1 MSSKEE
7 WDEDLDYEDNCPPEV
22 TSPTAFATIPR
33 WLYRIGI
40 SDRAFKLYCILAQMQ
55 GSRGK
60 ESHPSRATLVRM
72 TGSSVRSVARA
83 LAELEEWGAIKIVE
97 RFRPD
102 GGRAS
107 SSYVIY
113 YHNPVEN
120 EPGTWTD
127 TPLTTPQGHQWPTPL
142 GHEWPMPRV
151 TGGLPKN
158 NNLSEEEPNLK
169 NKVSSPTATPPRTRS
184 SRKDEPKVLSQE
196 DTDALIEKW
205 EHRWPI
211 ETINRHIERA
221 LNHTASRKAIN
232 LRRYVDTWLR
242 KQEEYDFKVPGQ
254 QASGKGI
261 PLVSDRV
268 SATDWDL

>member
-127 TPLTTPQGHQWPTPL
+127 SPLTTPQGHGWPTPR
-142 GHEWPMPRV
+142 GHGWPMPRV

-158 NNLSEEEPNLK
+158 NNLSEEEPNLE

-196 DTDALIEKW
+196 DIDALVAKW

-211 ETINRHIERA
+211 ETINRHIEDS
-221 LNHTASRKAIN
+221 LNHVASRKAIN
-232 LRRYVDTWLR
+232 LRMYVDRWLR
-242 KQEEYDFKVPGQ
+242 RQEGFENKTAQPG
-254 QASGKGI
+254 SKGI
-261 PLVSDRV
+261 PLVSDKV
-268 SATDWDL
+268 SETDWDL